1 MDDIQLSAKGKELI
15 EFYKKMTN
23 GFERYDLNGNI
34 TKVEKEEA
42 YTLFNISMFKNI
54 LRPIFKQNKIKTV
67 LDYGCGGSDWNKK
80 GFADTNLNAIEYFD
94 LAKVY
99 KYEPARGINEKQ
111 KVDCVVCWDVLE
123 HIFIT
128 DVSKILRDIF
138 SYSNKM
144 VLLNVACYKAGA
156 LLPNRENAHVTVRDH
171 TWWKGFLDCI
181 SMEYP
186 DIKIGLFCSLS
197 RSDIKFFNIWN
208 AGKWENSETYETIM

>member
-15 EFYKKMTN
+15 EFYKQMAN
-23 GFERYDLNGNI
+23 GYERYDLNGNI
-34 TKVEKEEA
+34 TKVEKEQA

-54 LRPIFKQNKIKTV
+54 LRPIFTQNKIKTV
-67 LDYGCGGSDWNKK
+67 LDYGCGGSDWDKK

-94 LAKVY
+94 LAKVC

-144 VLLNVACYKAGA
+144 VLLNVACYEAGA

-186 DIKIGLFCSLS
+186 DIKIGLFCSLTTS
-197 RSDIKFFNIWN
+197 NIEFFNIWN
-208 AGKWENSETYETIM
+208 ASKWEDSESFETKM